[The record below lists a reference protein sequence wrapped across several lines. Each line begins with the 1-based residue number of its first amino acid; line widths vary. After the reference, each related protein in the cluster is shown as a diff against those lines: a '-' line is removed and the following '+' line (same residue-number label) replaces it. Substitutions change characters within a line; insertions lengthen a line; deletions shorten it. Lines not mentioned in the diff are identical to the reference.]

1 MSRNTATSILVY
13 DPETGRSWYL
23 DTSDLRPEALTL
35 GQLSHGLAAINRFG
49 GYTVRPITVAEHS
62 LRVGRFARALTSR
75 SCGDAFRSLPA
86 DAFAERAEAA
96 ARAALMPVVAELA
109 GQIHDTPECITGR
122 GDVLRPAKTDADRES
137 EARAYAVVVD
147 HIVSRMWDPGLS
159 QSIAEKRGKDT
170 RDLLAS
176 VAEIVHQADN
186 LALYYE
192 SMLWQP
198 VAEDWAPKVITDPM
212 PDLLLPLVWPRPR
225 EDWAAEVRSTCA
237 EICAA
242 VRAL

>member
-1 MSRNTATSILVY
+1 MSQNTATSILVY

-23 DTSDLRPEALTL
+23 DTADLRPETLTL
-35 GQLSHGLAAINRFG
+35 GQLGHGLAAINRFG

-62 LRVGRFARALTSR
+62 LRVGRFARALIVHSG
-75 SCGDAFRSLPA
+75 C
-86 DAFAERAEAA
+86 
-96 ARAALMPVVAELA
+96 VVPYIIASAELS
-109 GQIHDTPECITGR
+109 GQLHDTPEAITGR

-137 EARAYAVVVD
+137 EARTYEIVVA
-147 HIVSRMWDPGLS
+147 HMLCPLGPLH
-159 QSIAEKRGKDT
+159 
-170 RDLLAS
+170 LLAPHHADRVVLALGI
-176 VAEIVHQADN
+176 VANIVHKADN

-198 VAEDWAPKVITDPM
+198 GAEDWAPKVIADPM

-225 EDWAAEVRSTCA
+225 EDWATSVRVSCS
-237 EICAA
+237 EICTA